1 MSVRQVADRTATAL
15 ERLLDALVG
24 AMILVMTVA
33 IIWQV
38 FARYVLDAAPG
49 WSEELSRYLMM
60 WVTLLGGA
68 AVLRSGGHISV
79 TALFDWLPRRM
90 HPALLALRDL
100 AMVAAL
106 ATLFWYGWGY
116 AAINAVQESA
126 AMEIRKSIIYTALPL
141 GAALTM
147 LMLVLAR
154 LAGAAFRT
162 HGDTDQV

>member
-1 MSVRQVADRTATAL
+1 MSARQVAERAATAL

-24 AMILVMTVA
+24 AMILVMAVA

-38 FARYVLDAAPG
+38 FARYALDAAPG

-68 AVLRSGGHISV
+68 AVLRSGGHIAV
-79 TALFDWLPRRM
+79 TALLDWLPQRA
-90 HPALLALRDL
+90 HPAVLVLRDL
-100 AMVAAL
+100 AMLAAL
-106 ATLFWYGWGY
+106 AVLLWFGWRY
-116 AAINAVQESA
+116 AELNAVQESA
-126 AMEIRKSIIYTALPL
+126 ALEIRKSIIYAALPL

-154 LAGAAFRT
+154 LAGAAFRS
-162 HGDTDQV
+162 HGETDQI

>member
-1 MSVRQVADRTATAL
+1 VSGRQVADRAATAL
-15 ERLLDALVG
+15 ERLLDVLVG
-24 AMILVMTVA
+24 AMILVMAVA

-49 WSEELSRYLMM
+49 WTEELSRYLMM

-79 TALFDWLPRRM
+79 TALFDWLPRRA
-90 HPALLALRDL
+90 HSTLLVLRDA
-100 AMVAAL
+100 AMLAAL
-106 ATLFWYGWGY
+106 ALLFWHGWGY

-126 AMEIRKSIIYTALPL
+126 AMEIRKSIIYAALPL

-162 HGDTDQV
+162 HGETDQI